1 MLTEP
6 DSPNAATDQS
16 AVDDIL
22 GRGPV
27 GAFALA
33 GTTAAIVVLIWLAFY
48 FFVYLPRA

>member
-6 DSPNAATDQS
+6 DSPTAIADQS

-22 GRGPV
+22 SRGPV

-33 GTTAAIVVLIWLAFY
+33 GMSTAIVVLIWLAFY
-48 FFVYLPRA
+48 FLVYLPRA

>member
-1 MLTEP
+1 MLIEP
-6 DSPNAATDQS
+6 DSPNAAADQS

-33 GTTAAIVVLIWLAFY
+33 GTATAIVVLIWLAFY